1 MDDLEFRR
9 HVMSDPKYRDNDI
22 IEAINASE
30 ANSKFLDEALELDS
44 QILNAMKVDVP
55 DDLADKILF
64 NQPSDDSN
72 VIHPSFVKR
81 AMALAASVAF
91 AVGLLAGQLNWGKL
105 LVSPAQASLANTAME
120 HVMNEKAF
128 IMPLDEQVGSYQIN
142 VKMQPF
148 NVKFDQDFPYH
159 VYYLNHCGF
168 GDTNAMHMVFKGEKG
183 RVTLFVTN
191 IFEQDRNEFTQQGM
205 TGIVEPMNKSSMV
218 IVGEEG
224 EDVAKIAEK
233 LSSMVIS
240 TL

>member
-9 HVMSDPKYRDNDI
+9 HIMSDPKFRDNDI
-22 IEAINASE
+22 LEAISASE
-30 ANSKFLDEALELDS
+30 ANSKFLDEALDLDA
-44 QILNAMKVDVP
+44 QILNAMKVDAP
-55 DDLADKILF
+55 DGLADKILF

-72 VIHPSFVKR
+72 VIRPSFSKR
-81 AMALAASVAF
+81 SMALAASVAF
-91 AVGLLAGQLNWGKL
+91 AVGLFAGQLNWGNV
-105 LVSPAQASLANTAME
+105 LVSPAQASLASTAME
-120 HVMNEKAF
+120 HVINEKDF
-128 IMPLDEQVGSYQIN
+128 IDPLDERVGSYQIN

-168 GDTNAMHMVFKGEKG
+168 GDSNAMHMVFKGEKG

-191 IFEQDRNEFTQQGM
+191 IFEQDRNEFTKKGM
-205 TGIVEPMNKSSMV
+205 TGIVEPINNSSMV

-233 LSSMVIS
+233 LASMVIS
-240 TL
+240 TQ